1 MRGSIF
7 AAQRFEPRPSM
18 GPRWLGQAPPPPPE
32 ELIDVDRELADA
44 VKVAIITLIQNPGK
58 PEIYTHE
65 ACWRDL
71 RSRRAS
77 QVTLLQTK
85 ITDFLNT
92 SEKSIKVNAAEW
104 ALMDDVIA
112 CVEELSADI
121 EAKTQSTISTL
132 GGVVGVIGGLVAII
146 AALS

>member
-1 MRGSIF
+1 
-7 AAQRFEPRPSM
+7 M

-58 PEIYTHE
+58 QEIYTHE

-77 QVTLLQTK
+77 QVTLLQAK
-85 ITDFLNT
+85 LAKFLNT
-92 SEKSIKVNAAEW
+92 SEQAVKVTAAEW
-104 ALMDDVIA
+104 SLMDDVIA
-112 CVEELSADI
+112 CVEKLSASM
-121 EAKTQSTISTL
+121 EAETQSTISTL
-132 GGVVGVIGGLVAII
+132 GGVVAVVGGLVTIV
-146 AALS
+146 AAVS